1 MFSSS
6 AFPAQ
11 ASLVNQEST
20 EAMASAAKRA
30 RTEAPE
36 SYRKMDLEALSLKKI
51 EGRDSPIYLAVI
63 DHHTA
68 EFILTPEEPAVLL
81 RGFDMTGEKEKRSFN
96 VESDGK
102 GNSLSLYV
110 QLDEEQADFLKKA
123 ANRIKTEFD
132 AEEAVEWT
140 PMFPGEKYSTYAVG
154 VEVVLA
160 GQDSSLTHLRIK
172 KGEEKHAS
180 TGWAFL
186 KEMAGDRTFR
196 GAEAMFVVK
205 FRAWKAVVNGVTKAG
220 LKLVATQLAIKVPE
234 RKFVDVLPDW

>member
-1 MFSSS
+1 
-6 AFPAQ
+6 
-11 ASLVNQEST
+11 
-20 EAMASAAKRA
+20 MASAAKRA

-36 SYRKMDLEALSLKKI
+36 SYRKLDLEALSLKKI
-51 EGRDSPIYLAVI
+51 EGRDSPMYLAVI
-63 DHHTA
+63 DNHMA
-68 EFILTPEEPAVLL
+68 EFILTPDEPAVLL
-81 RGFDMTGEKEKRSFN
+81 RGFDMLGEKEKRSFN
-96 VESDGK
+96 VDEGK
-102 GNSLSLYV
+102 GNSLGLYV

-123 ANRIKTEFD
+123 SNRIKTEFE

-160 GQDSSLTHLRIK
+160 GQESSLTHLRIK
-172 KGEEKHAS
+172 KGEEKHAG

-186 KEMAGDRTFR
+186 KEMAGERTFK
-196 GAEAMFVVK
+196 GSEAMFVVK

>member
-1 MFSSS
+1 
-6 AFPAQ
+6 
-11 ASLVNQEST
+11 
-20 EAMASAAKRA
+20 MASAAKRA

-36 SYRKMDLEALSLKKI
+36 SYRKLDLEALSLKKI
-51 EGRDSPIYLAVI
+51 EGRDSPMHLAVI
-63 DHHTA
+63 NHHMA
-68 EFILTPEEPAVLL
+68 EFILTPDEPAVLL
-81 RGFDMTGEKEKRSFN
+81 RGFDMSGEKEKRSFN
-96 VESDGK
+96 VDEGK
-102 GNSLSLYV
+102 GNSLGLYA

-123 ANRIKTEFD
+123 SNRIKTEFE

-140 PMFPGEKYSTYAVG
+140 HMFPGEKYSTYAVG

-160 GQDSSLTHLRIK
+160 GQESSLTHLRIK
-172 KGEEKHAS
+172 KGEEKHAG

-186 KEMAGDRTFR
+186 KEIAGERTFK

-220 LKLVATQLAIKVPE
+220 RKLVATQLVIKVTE

>member
-11 ASLVNQEST
+11 ALVNQESA

-36 SYRKMDLEALSLKKI
+36 SYRKLDLEALILKKI
-51 EGRDSPIYLAVI
+51 EGRDSTMYLAVI
-63 DHHTA
+63 DNHMA

-81 RGFDMTGEKEKRSFN
+81 RGFDMLGEKEKRSFN
-96 VESDGK
+96 VDDGK
-102 GNSLSLYV
+102 GNSLGLYV

-123 ANRIKTEFD
+123 SNRIKTEFEAD
-132 AEEAVEWT
+132 EAVEWT
-140 PMFPGEKYSTYAVG
+140 PMIPGEKYSTYAVG

-160 GQDSSLTHLRIK
+160 GQESSLTHLRIK
-172 KGEEKHAS
+172 KGEEKHAG

-186 KEMAGDRTFR
+186 KEMAGERTFK
-196 GAEAMFVVK
+196 GSEAMFVVK

-220 LKLVATQLAIKVPE
+220 LKLVATQLVIKVTE

>member
-11 ASLVNQEST
+11 ALFNQESS

-36 SYRKMDLEALSLKKI
+36 SYRKLDLEALSLKKI
-51 EGRDSPIYLAVI
+51 EGRDSPMHLAVI
-63 DHHTA
+63 NHHMA
-68 EFILTPEEPAVLL
+68 EFILTPDEPAVLL
-81 RGFDMTGEKEKRSFN
+81 RGFDMSGEKEKRSFN
-96 VESDGK
+96 VDEGK
-102 GNSLSLYV
+102 GNSLGLYA

-123 ANRIKTEFD
+123 SNRIKTEFE

-160 GQDSSLTHLRIK
+160 GQESSLIHLRIK
-172 KGEEKHAS
+172 KGEEKHAG

-186 KEMAGDRTFR
+186 KEMAGERTFK

-220 LKLVATQLAIKVPE
+220 RKLVATQLVIKVTE

>member
-11 ASLVNQEST
+11 ALFNQESS

-36 SYRKMDLEALSLKKI
+36 SYRKLDLEALSLKKI
-51 EGRDSPIYLAVI
+51 EGRDSPMYLAVI
-63 DHHTA
+63 DNHMA
-68 EFILTPEEPAVLL
+68 EFILTPDEPAVLL
-81 RGFDMTGEKEKRSFN
+81 RGFDMSGEKEKRSFN
-96 VESDGK
+96 VDEGK
-102 GNSLSLYV
+102 GNSLGLYV

-123 ANRIKTEFD
+123 SNRIKTEFE

-140 PMFPGEKYSTYAVG
+140 PMLPGEKYSTYAVG

-160 GQDSSLTHLRIK
+160 GQESSLTHLRIK
-172 KGEEKHAS
+172 KGEEKHAG

-186 KEMAGDRTFR
+186 KEMAGERTFK
-196 GAEAMFVVK
+196 GSEAMFVVK

-220 LKLVATQLAIKVPE
+220 LKLVATQLVIKVTE